1 MRGHGI
7 AVIPLLMFHRWWLQ
21 HWRCMGMCLLICSNQ
36 QTRKSLTRGVLL
48 MRDLLTTVFE
58 ILGAGMVV
66 AGVGLAF
73 GVSFALITAGVLM
86 ISACYLVATR

>member
-1 MRGHGI
+1 M
-7 AVIPLLMFHRWWLQ
+7 
-21 HWRCMGMCLLICSNQ
+21 
-36 QTRKSLTRGVLL
+36 TRGVLL
-48 MRDLLTTVFE
+48 MRDLLTTFFE